1 MHALYIHF
9 FSVKSRCEIFNPKS
23 HSVCIEFD
31 RTHKC
36 PVHWGV
42 CYEFVY
48 VSISVSFFLLLFS
61 HTLSLTRS
69 LSFLFLLIKFFFAEI
84 FSKIVWSV
92 WVSVW
97 FSLFFTWNRTL
108 FSSMI
113 HFSFFK
119 FSSTTNS
126 TRFPTCKVDFYL
138 LLSLIAG
145 WLSVL
150 MLQSFFSFLNS
161 TAHTLARSTRQYSFV
176 FVIQQNVWI
185 YGYITCLHMCGSTF
199 HNKIY

>member
-1 MHALYIHF
+1 MYRIRSHTQVSSSLRGLLWICVCFYFCFF
-9 FSVKSRCEIFNPKS
+9 FSF
-23 HSVCIEFD
+23 
-31 RTHKC
+31 
-36 PVHWGV
+36 
-42 CYEFVY
+42 
-48 VSISVSFFLLLFS
+48 FS
-61 HTLSLTRS
+61 HTLSLARS
-69 LSFLFLLIKFFFAEI
+69 LSFLFLLIKFIFFAEI
-84 FSKIVWSV
+84 FFKIVWSV

-150 MLQSFFSFLNS
+150 MLQSFFSFSNS